1 MTQMQSQIRL
11 KSLLKE
17 YFTSLEKPIAWC
29 TSAGPAE
36 ILRALGFQVYFPENH
51 GALLGASRT
60 AEHYIPKAHQQGYH
74 SDVCSYLTADIGAW
88 LAGETPLTQAYGIQG
103 IPQPDLIVFNTN
115 QCREVA
121 EWFNYFGREFGCP
134 VVGLYPPR
142 HLEDVTKREIDL
154 VSHQLQSLIS
164 TAEEIIGKKLDPA
177 RLEQI
182 LSLSYEGSTL
192 WQQVLETARNKP
204 APLSFFDGCILMA
217 PIVLLRGTP
226 ECITFYKDT
235 LAELQSMVKSGVA
248 AVPNEQVRLYWD
260 GMPIWGRLR
269 SLSNLFKENNA
280 AVVSSTYCNSW
291 VFEDFSPK
299 NPLDSMAAAYTK
311 IFINRGENAKLDLLK
326 KLVNDFAIDGMIF
339 HDSKTCFNN
348 TNSRFGLPERVKQET
363 GIDTL
368 IIDGDLNDLRFF
380 SDGQS
385 VTRIETFVE
394 QLSSNMIFT

>member
-1 MTQMQSQIRL
+1 
-11 KSLLKE
+11 
-17 YFTSLEKPIAWC
+17 
-29 TSAGPAE
+29 
-36 ILRALGFQVYFPENH
+36 
-51 GALLGASRT
+51 
-60 AEHYIPKAHQQGYH
+60 
-74 SDVCSYLTADIGAW
+74 
-88 LAGETPLTQAYGIQG
+88 
-103 IPQPDLIVFNTN
+103 
-115 QCREVA
+115 
-121 EWFNYFGREFGCP
+121 
-134 VVGLYPPR
+134 
-142 HLEDVTKREIDL
+142 
-154 VSHQLQSLIS
+154 
-164 TAEEIIGKKLDPA
+164 
-177 RLEQI
+177 

-368 IIDGDLNDLRFF
+368 IIDGDLND
-380 SDGQS
+380 
-385 VTRIETFVE
+385 
-394 QLSSNMIFT
+394 FTVFL